1 MQNPLARFVPHLV
14 GEYPKNFL
22 NLCDNISLSNGSSQD
37 EIRDLLW
44 QAYEFALTHHEDQ
57 KRHSGEPY
65 FNHCVA
71 VAQILAS
78 WGMAATKPEERK
90 ESAIRTE
97 RYRHQGTTTGLLS
110 VKLIHI
116 AD

>member
-1 MQNPLARFVPHLV
+1 MSLYLVDLISKFRFHFPLSF
-14 GEYPKNFL
+14 
-22 NLCDNISLSNGSSQD
+22 
-37 EIRDLLW
+37 
-44 QAYEFALTHHEDQ
+44 
-57 KRHSGEPY
+57 
-65 FNHCVA
+65 
-71 VAQILAS
+71 LAS

-97 RYRHQGTTTGLLS
+97 RCRHQGTTTGLLS